1 MKIDVEITRQT
12 VEVDIDF
19 DEFMAQAFYKDV
31 NESNL
36 QKVNSIAGLLKE
48 IPDSAIEKS
57 TDQQRETIAKFL
69 IKQAARYAPAMS
81 A

>member
-1 MKIDVEITRQT
+1 MKMDVEITRQT

-19 DEFMAQAFYKDV
+19 DEFMAQAFYKDG

-48 IPDSAIEKS
+48 IPDSAIEKF
-57 TDQQRETIAKFL
+57 TDQQRETIEKFL
-69 IKQAARYAPAMS
+69 IKQAARYAPARS